1 MFKRLWFVPV
11 LVVTLA
17 GFALTGATLSL
28 SPNQVDVWLTSYD
41 EVSLLEQQKPLS
53 ITANSGSSD
62 GVKITV
68 DATQE
73 FQEID
78 GFGAS
83 LTDSSAWLMAKKL
96 KPEAR
101 EKVLQKLFNPKIGIG
116 LSVLRQPMGASDFA
130 LKSYTY
136 DDMPSGQTDVKLEK
150 FSINHD
156 KQYIIPILK
165 RILEINPNLK
175 IIGSPWSPPAWMKTT
190 NSLIKGRL
198 KPGGYDWLAL
208 YFLKYIQAYKG
219 MGVPIYAVTL
229 QNEPNYEPEKYP
241 GMSMSAQDQ
250 IEVVKRLGPMLR
262 AAKLETKILV
272 WDHNWDKPEFPITVL
287 NDATAREF
295 VAGSAFHCYGGNVSA
310 QSVVQAAHPD
320 KEMYFTECS
329 GGEWSRSF
337 RTNLQSI
344 AQNNII
350 GPMRNWSRTAILWN
364 LALDEKYGPQNGGCN
379 NCRGVIKINQATGQ
393 VDYNVEFY
401 ALGQA
406 SKFVQSGSR
415 RIASESSNGTVQTVA
430 FTNTDGSRVLV
441 AANAVLN
448 DQQITVTEGSNSF
461 SFKLP
466 GNGVTTFVWQ

>member
-1 MFKRLWFVPV
+1 MKKIVWFVPV
-11 LVVTLA
+11 LAVTLA
-17 GFALTGATLSL
+17 GFAFSVT
-28 SPNQVDVWLTSYD
+28 PNQVDVWLTSYD
-41 EVSLLEQQKPLS
+41 EANLLEQQKPLP
-53 ITANSGSSD
+53 ITATSGSSD

-68 DATQE
+68 DASNE

-101 EKVLQKLFNPKIGIG
+101 EQVLQKLFNPKTGIG

-136 DDMPSGQTDVKLEK
+136 DDLPAGQMDAKLEK

-156 KQYIIPILK
+156 KLYIIPILK

-175 IIGSPWSPPAWMKTT
+175 IMGTPWSPPAWMKTT

-229 QNEPNYEPEKYP
+229 QNEPNFEPEKYP
-241 GMSMSAQDQ
+241 GMSMSALDQ
-250 IEVVKRLGPMLR
+250 IEVVKRLGPMLQ

-310 QSVVQAAHPD
+310 QAAVQAAHPD
-320 KEMYFTECS
+320 KELYFTECS
-329 GGEWSRSF
+329 GGEWSRTF
-337 RTNLQSI
+337 RTNLQYV

-350 GPMRNWSRTAILWN
+350 GPMRNWARTSVLWN
-364 LALDEKYGPQNGGCN
+364 LALDEKYGPQNGGCS
-379 NCRGVIKINQATGQ
+379 NCRGVIKINQGTGQ

-406 SKFVQSGSR
+406 SKFVQPGSR

-448 DQQITVTEGSNSF
+448 DQQITVMDGSRSF
-461 SFKLP
+461 TFKLP
-466 GNGVTTFVWQ
+466 GNGVTTFIWQ